1 MLIPRT
7 FTEPIILKLK
17 KRRLLICFL
26 ICQTV
31 FFLPVVAFPQTQPL
45 VGHWEGAYVR
55 LGAVQ
60 TISVDFFLEGNTL
73 RGKYDIPDL
82 SIYDEPIRDLDVVNF
97 PRLKLRPKHG
107 LFEMIVDTSNEEM
120 TGINSRW
127 NPPVTLHLKRTL
139 KAPVN
144 FTSEDVVFSNG
155 NLKLAGR
162 LFKPLKPGRYPAV
175 VVVHGSGPQGISDN
189 YYNFWG
195 RFFASRGV
203 AALIYDK
210 RGVGRSTGDYKQAN
224 FEDLAGDALAAIR
237 LLRNRKDVNRNQIG
251 LFGISQGGWIAPLAA
266 LRSDA
271 AKFLILNVG
280 PSVTVE
286 EQELHRVEYTLRA
299 DEVSED
305 DITEALEYT
314 RRMFKVA
321 YSGNGWEELEK
332 LGLQLKDKKWAS
344 TLSIPE
350 NRESLAGW
358 NRIRFDPAPVLRQ
371 TRVPV
376 LSIFGENDLL
386 VPPKENA
393 DKMERYLKAAGN
405 RDFTVRIIP
414 NAGHDMESF
423 GTLKGGEWKWPEN
436 YWVWPK
442 KSTLFYDTITVWLS
456 KREKMPN

>member
-1 MLIPRT
+1 ML
-7 FTEPIILKLK
+7 LKLK
-17 KRRLLICFL
+17 KCKRPIPFL
-26 ICQTV
+26 ICQIV
-31 FFLPVVAFPQTQPL
+31 FFLPIVVFPQSQPL

-60 TISVDFFLEGNTL
+60 TISVDFFVEGNTL
-73 RGKYDIPDL
+73 RGKYDVPDL
-82 SIYDEPIRDLDVVNF
+82 SIYDEPIRDLDVDL

-127 NPPVTLHLKRTL
+127 NPPVTLHLKRKE

-144 FTSEDVVFSNG
+144 FTSEDVVFGNG
-155 NLKLAGR
+155 NLRLAGR

-224 FEDLAGDALAAIR
+224 FEDLAGDALAAVR
-237 LLRNRKDVNRNQIG
+237 LLGTRKDLNPDQIG

-266 LRSDA
+266 SRSDA

-299 DEVSED
+299 EDVPED
-305 DITEALEYT
+305 DIAEALEYT
-314 RRMFKVA
+314 RLMFKVA

-332 LGLQLKDKKWAS
+332 LGMKLKDKKWVS

-350 NRESLAGW
+350 NQESLAGW
-358 NRIRFDPAPVLRQ
+358 KRIRFDPAPVLRR
-371 TRVPV
+371 TTIPV
-376 LSIFGENDLL
+376 LSIFGESDVL

-393 DKMERYLKAAGN
+393 GKMERYLREAGN

-442 KSTLFYDTITVWLS
+442 KSTLFYDTITDWLS